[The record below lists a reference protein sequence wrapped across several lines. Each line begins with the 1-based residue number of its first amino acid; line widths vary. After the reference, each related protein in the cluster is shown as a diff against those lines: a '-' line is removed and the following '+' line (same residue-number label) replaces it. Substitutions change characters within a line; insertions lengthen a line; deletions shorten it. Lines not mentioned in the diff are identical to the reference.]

1 MIFIATGTQNKQ
13 FVRILKIVDNA
24 IEKGYV
30 KEEVVAQTGF
40 TNYNSKNIKCI
51 HFMSDKRLNEY
62 IEKADLVVTHGGIG
76 TITTALGYKRKVFA
90 MARLSMYKE
99 HINDHQL
106 QIVDKFAKLGY
117 VKKITDFDDF
127 VREYKS
133 LKQFKPIFPKYD
145 NTKMLNII
153 QEFIG

>member
-13 FVRILKIVDNA
+13 FERILKIVDNA

-30 KEEVVAQTGF
+30 KDEVVAQIGF

-51 HFMSDKRLNEY
+51 KFMSDKRLNEY
-62 IEKADLVVTHGGIG
+62 IKDADLVLAHGGIG
-76 TITTALGYKRKVFA
+76 IITTALSYKRKVFA
-90 MARLSMYKE
+90 MARLSIYNE
-99 HINDHQL
+99 HVNDHQL

-117 VKKITDFDDF
+117 IKKITDFDDF

-133 LKQFKPIFPKYD
+133 LNKFKPKFPKYD
-145 NTKMLNII
+145 NSKMLDII
-153 QEFIG
+153 EKFIG